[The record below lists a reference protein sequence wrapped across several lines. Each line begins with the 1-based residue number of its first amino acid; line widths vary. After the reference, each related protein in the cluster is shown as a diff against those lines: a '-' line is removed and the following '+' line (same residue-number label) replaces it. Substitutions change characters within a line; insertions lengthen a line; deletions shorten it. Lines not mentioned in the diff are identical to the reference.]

1 MLCISAIAQ
10 ERPAFVIPNTVG
22 KTYTGAERKRVVDN
36 EVDKALNAYKT
47 TSAPRWYSFID
58 YFDTSEI
65 DGGTG
70 AALTSSYLW
79 KDTMAV
85 MAYSGTSGIEWNH
98 NRAVSLGLSID
109 PSFSGFNNPDYYNGE
124 MKITSSDPYTVDS
137 IRFFGIY
144 GFRPTN
150 TWVDTLR
157 VTFVFGDGTRGN
169 ATTGPDVYM
178 AKTGNPVVL
187 SRYGVSDSME
197 TYRMHFDSVNT
208 RAKGTTAI
216 VKDIIM
222 DNTGAS
228 PAWGDTLSNGWY
240 YGRVALSDV
249 SIPAGNLIGATLTFI
264 SGAPGFTPHD
274 TVFGS
279 TIGYKY
285 NMFRPL
291 IMFRG
296 SVSSSG
302 SPSPVFATYSASNK
316 NSGMFKTLPDTT
328 NGWGGQYIPLWFW
341 SATGG
346 GASTYQYPYIDFH
359 VKCSPCATLGLNETT
374 AVAEAS
380 AYPNPANDELN
391 VPFTLG
397 IAGDVTVTLSNA
409 LGQTVLTQRF
419 KNTSKGKA
427 MFHTATLP
435 PGVYMYS
442 VASGGTHLSGRVAI
456 TR

>member
-1 MLCISAIAQ
+1 MALGTRAQ
-10 ERPAFVIPNTVG
+10 ERASFIMPNTVG
-22 KTYTGAERKRVVDN
+22 KTFTSQDRKQVIDN
-36 EVDKALNAYKT
+36 EVKASSSLYKT
-47 TSAPRWYSFID
+47 TAAPRWYSFID

-85 MAYSGTSGIEWNH
+85 MAYSGTSGTEWNH

-109 PSFSGFNNPDYYNGE
+109 PTFSGFNNNDYYNGE
-124 MKITSSDPYTVDS
+124 MKISSTDPYTVDS
-137 IRFFGIY
+137 LRFFGIY
-144 GFRPTN
+144 GFRTAN

-157 VTFVFGDGTRGN
+157 ITFVYGDGTRGN
-169 ATTGPDVYM
+169 ATSGPDVYM
-178 AKTGNPVVL
+178 AKTGNPTVL
-187 SRYGVSDSME
+187 SRYGMTDSME
-197 TYRMHFDSVNT
+197 TYRMHFDSVT
-208 RAKGTTAI
+208 THAKGTTSV

-222 DNTGAS
+222 DNTGTS

-240 YGRVALSDV
+240 YGRVALGDQNV
-249 SIPAGNLIGATLTFI
+249 PAGNLVGATITFI

-279 TIGYKY
+279 SIGYKY

-302 SPSPVFATYSASNK
+302 APAPIFAQYSASNK

-346 GASTYQYPYIDFH
+346 TASTYQYPYIDFH
-359 VKCSPCATLGLNETT
+359 VKCSPCATVGIEEVHT
-374 AVAEAS
+374 AMEAS
-380 AYPNPANDELN
+380 AYPNPATEELN
-391 VPFTLG
+391 VPFTLVATG
-397 IAGDVTVTLSNA
+397 TAEVTLSNA
-409 LGQTVLTQRF
+409 LGQTVATKKF
-419 KNTSKGKA
+419 TGVSKGKA
-427 MFHTATLP
+427 IFNTSSLA
-435 PGVYMYS
+435 PGVYMYT
-442 VASGGTHLSGRVAI
+442 VTADGKRASGRVAI
-456 TR
+456 TK